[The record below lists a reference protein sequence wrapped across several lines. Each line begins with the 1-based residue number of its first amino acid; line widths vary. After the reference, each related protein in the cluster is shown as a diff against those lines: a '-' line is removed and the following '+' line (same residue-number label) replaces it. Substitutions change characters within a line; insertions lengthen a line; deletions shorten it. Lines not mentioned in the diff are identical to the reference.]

1 MITPQRVEITHTEGV
16 SGQSSRTV
24 GQILRANVL
33 TRFNALIGALCAL
46 VLVFGSP
53 IDALFGLIIVVNSA
67 VGVIQELR
75 AKRTLD
81 RLALVGRAP
90 VRVRRDGKEVEVAP
104 EQVVLDDVVLL
115 ATGEKAPVDGDV
127 VESDNLEIDE
137 SLLTGES
144 DPVDKAPGDRV
155 LSGSFAVA
163 GSGAF
168 RATKVGDDAYAAKIA
183 ADAGRFSLAHSE
195 LYQGINRFLGLLTW
209 VIVPVG
215 ALLVIA
221 QFTRGSSVSDAVIGS
236 VAGVVPMIPEGL
248 VLMTSVA
255 FAVGV
260 IRLGRRRCL
269 VQELPA
275 VEVLARVDTLCLDK
289 TGTLTEPGMRLRAIE
304 PLPDQDEERLRAVL
318 AALVQADERP
328 NATLQAVG
336 AAVGPAPSWPVREK
350 QAFSSARKYS
360 GADFD
365 GHGAWLLG
373 APEVL
378 LPSSSEAASS
388 EASSGAGSSEVSSSE
403 AASSDARDRA
413 SALAA
418 EGLRVL
424 ALVSAPSLSTS
435 DGRSPVALIVLE
447 QKLREAAPATL
458 KYFGE
463 QDVTVKVISGDN
475 AAAVGAIAGQ
485 VGVPGS
491 GDPCDARTL
500 PDGGDDLADAVE
512 RHAVFGRVTPHQK
525 REFVRTLHGR
535 GHVVAMTGDGVNDAL
550 ALKEADLGIGMGSGS
565 GATRAVAKV
574 VLLDDDFSVL
584 PSVLAE
590 GRRVL
595 ANIERVANLFLT
607 KTAYSIL
614 LALAVGVAQLPFP
627 FLPRHVTL
635 VASLT
640 IGIPGFFL
648 ALAPSN
654 ERARPGFV
662 PRVLRFAIPAG
673 VACAAATFVAYALA
687 RAVGGT
693 SLAADRSTATLTLF
707 LVAWWVLLL
716 VARPLNG
723 WKIGLLAASA
733 GAFALVALVPPLARI
748 AALSVTDPGNDAIGV
763 LCATA
768 AATALTWVVAKL
780 RR

>member
-1 MITPQRVEITHTEGV
+1 MRGGRPQTGGV
-16 SGQSSRTV
+16 SEHSGLTAREVAERNADGRVNRVAGRNSRSV
-24 GQILRANVL
+24 GQIVRANVL

-75 AKRTLD
+75 AKQTLD
-81 RLALVGRAP
+81 KLALVGRAP
-90 VRVRRDGKEVEVAP
+90 VRVRREGKEVEVPP

-115 ATGEKAPVDGDV
+115 ATGEKAPVDGEV
-127 VESDNLEIDE
+127 VDSDHLEIDE

-144 DPVDKAPGDRV
+144 DPVDKAAGDRV

-163 GSGAF
+163 GAGAF

-183 ADAGRFSLAHSE
+183 SDAGRFSLAHSE
-195 LYQGINRFLGLLTW
+195 LYRGINRFLGLLTW
-209 VIVPVG
+209 VIIPVG

-221 QFTRGSSVSDAVIGS
+221 QFTRGSNVSEAVIGS

-260 IRLGRRRCL
+260 IRLGRKRCL

-304 PLPDQDEERLRAVL
+304 PMSGQDEGELRTVL

-336 AAVGPAPSWPVREK
+336 VAVGDPPSWPVREK

-365 GHGAWLLG
+365 GQGTWLLG

-378 LPSSSEAASS
+378 LD
-388 EASSGAGSSEVSSSE
+388 GSSDIQRRVSE
-403 AASSDARDRA
+403 
-413 SALAA
+413 LAT

-424 ALVSAPSLSTS
+424 VLVSAPSLSSS
-435 DGRSPVALIVLE
+435 DGRSPAALVVLE
-447 QKLREAAPATL
+447 QKLRAAAPATL

-491 GDPCDARTL
+491 GNPCDARTL
-500 PDGGDDLADAVE
+500 PDGGDELADAVDH
-512 RHAVFGRVTPHQK
+512 HAVFGRVTPQQK
-525 REFVRTLHGR
+525 REFVGALRGR

-584 PSVLAE
+584 PSVLGE

-673 VACAAATFVAYALA
+673 IACAAATFIAYALA
-687 RAVGGT
+687 RANAGT
-693 SLAADRSTATLTLF
+693 SLEADRSTATLTLF

-733 GAFALVALVPPLARI
+733 GAFALIASVPPIAKI
-748 AALSVTDPGNDAIGV
+748 AALSVTDPGNDTIGV
-763 LCATA
+763 ACA
-768 AATALTWVVAKL
+768 AAAAAALTWVVALL

>member
-1 MITPQRVEITHTEGV
+1 MSEHSGLTAREVAERNADGRVNRVAGRN
-16 SGQSSRTV
+16 SRSV
-24 GQILRANVL
+24 GQIVRANVL

-75 AKRTLD
+75 AKQTLD
-81 RLALVGRAP
+81 KLALVGRAP
-90 VRVRRDGKEVEVAP
+90 VRVRREGKEVEVPP

-115 ATGEKAPVDGDV
+115 ATGEKAPVDGEV
-127 VESDNLEIDE
+127 VDSDHLEIDE

-144 DPVDKAPGDRV
+144 DPVDKAAGDRV

-163 GSGAF
+163 GAGAF

-183 ADAGRFSLAHSE
+183 SDAGRFSLAHSE
-195 LYQGINRFLGLLTW
+195 LYRGINRFLGLLTW
-209 VIVPVG
+209 VIIPVG

-221 QFTRGSSVSDAVIGS
+221 QFTRGSNVSEAVIGS

-260 IRLGRRRCL
+260 IRLGRKRCL

-304 PLPDQDEERLRAVL
+304 PMSGQDEGELRTVL

-336 AAVGPAPSWPVREK
+336 VAVGDPPSWPVREK

-365 GHGAWLLG
+365 GQGTWLLG

-378 LPSSSEAASS
+378 LD
-388 EASSGAGSSEVSSSE
+388 GSSDIQRRVSE
-403 AASSDARDRA
+403 
-413 SALAA
+413 LAT

-424 ALVSAPSLSTS
+424 VLVSAPSLSSS
-435 DGRSPVALIVLE
+435 DGRSPAALVVLE
-447 QKLREAAPATL
+447 QKLRAAAPATL

-491 GDPCDARTL
+491 GNPCDARTL
-500 PDGGDDLADAVE
+500 PDGGDELADAVDH
-512 RHAVFGRVTPHQK
+512 HAVFGRVTPQQK
-525 REFVRTLHGR
+525 REFVGALRGR

-584 PSVLAE
+584 PSVLGE

-673 VACAAATFVAYALA
+673 IACAAATFIAYALA
-687 RAVGGT
+687 RANAGT
-693 SLAADRSTATLTLF
+693 SLEADRSTATLTLF

-733 GAFALVALVPPLARI
+733 GAFALIASVPPIAKI
-748 AALSVTDPGNDAIGV
+748 AALSVTDPGNDTIGV
-763 LCATA
+763 ACA
-768 AATALTWVVAKL
+768 AAAAAALTWVVALL

>member
-1 MITPQRVEITHTEGV
+1 MAERTADGRVNRVAGR
-16 SGQSSRTV
+16 GSRTV
-24 GQILRANVL
+24 GQIVRANVL

-81 RLALVGRAP
+81 QLALVGRAP
-90 VRVRRDGKEVEVAP
+90 VRVRRDGKEAEVPP

-115 ATGEKAPVDGDV
+115 ATGEKAPVDGEV
-127 VESDNLEIDE
+127 VESDHLEIDE

-144 DPVDKAPGDRV
+144 DPVDKATGDRV

-183 ADAGRFSLAHSE
+183 ADAGRFSLARSE

-209 VIVPVG
+209 VIIPVG

-221 QFTRGSSVSDAVIGS
+221 QFTRGSSVSEAVIGS

-289 TGTLTEPGMRLRAIE
+289 TGTLTEPGMRLSTIE
-304 PLPDQDEERLRAVL
+304 PIDGQDEGRLRTVL
-318 AALVQADERP
+318 SALVQADERP

-336 AAVGPAPSWPVREK
+336 EAVGQAPSWRVREK

-365 GHGAWLLG
+365 GQGAWLLG

-378 LPSSSEAASS
+378 LP
-388 EASSGAGSSEVSSSE
+388 AGSSTAE
-403 AASSDARDRA
+403 RA
-413 SALAA
+413 GELAA
-418 EGLRVL
+418 QGLRVL
-424 ALVSAPSLSTS
+424 VLTTAPSLSSS
-435 DGRSPVALIVLE
+435 DGRTPAALIVLE
-447 QKLREAAPATL
+447 QKLRAAAPATL
-458 KYFGE
+458 KYFAE

-500 PDGGDDLADAVE
+500 PAGGDDLVAAVE
-512 RHAVFGRVTPHQK
+512 QHAVFGRVTPQQK
-525 REFVRTLHGR
+525 REFVEALRGR

-584 PSVLAE
+584 PSVLGE

-673 VACAAATFVAYALA
+673 IACATATFVAYALA

-693 SLAADRSTATLTLF
+693 SLEADRSTATLTLF

-723 WKIGLLAASA
+723 WKVGLLAASA
-733 GAFALVALVPPLARI
+733 GAFALVALVPPIAEI
-748 AALSVTDPGNDAIGV
+748 AALTVGDLSNDGIGV
-763 LCATA
+763 LCAVA
-768 AATALTWVVAKL
+768 ASAALTWVVAKL

>member
-1 MITPQRVEITHTEGV
+1 MGGQGEQGGLTGLTGREVAERAADGRVNRVAGR
-16 SGQSSRTV
+16 GSRTV
-24 GQILRANVL
+24 GQIVRANVL

-81 RLALVGRAP
+81 QLALVGRAP
-90 VRVRRDGKEVEVAP
+90 VRVRRDGKEAEVPP

-115 ATGEKAPVDGDV
+115 ATGEKAPVDGEV
-127 VESDNLEIDE
+127 VESDHLEIDE

-144 DPVDKAPGDRV
+144 DPVDKATGDRV

-163 GSGAF
+163 GAGAF

-183 ADAGRFSLAHSE
+183 ADAGRFSLAQSE
-195 LYQGINRFLGLLTW
+195 LYQGINRFLRLLTW
-209 VIVPVG
+209 VIIPVG

-221 QFTRGSSVSDAVIGS
+221 QFTRGSSVSEAVIGS

-289 TGTLTEPGMRLRAIE
+289 TGTLTEPGMRLRTIE
-304 PLPDQDEERLRAVL
+304 PIDGQDEGRLRTVL
-318 AALVQADERP
+318 SALVQSDDRP

-336 AAVGPAPSWPVREK
+336 DAVGQAPSWRVREK
-350 QAFSSARKYS
+350 QVFSSARKYS

-365 GHGAWLLG
+365 GQGAWLLG

-378 LPSSSEAASS
+378 LP
-388 EASSGAGSSEVSSSE
+388 AGSST
-403 AASSDARDRA
+403 AKRA
-413 SALAA
+413 GELAA
-418 EGLRVL
+418 QGLRVL
-424 ALVSAPSLSTS
+424 VLTTAPSLSSS
-435 DGRSPVALIVLE
+435 DGRTPAALIVLE
-447 QKLREAAPATL
+447 QKLRAAAPATL
-458 KYFGE
+458 KYFAE

-500 PDGGDDLADAVE
+500 PTGGDDLVAAVE
-512 RHAVFGRVTPHQK
+512 QHAVFGRVTPQQK
-525 REFVRTLHGR
+525 REFVEALRGR

-584 PSVLAE
+584 PSVLGE

-648 ALAPSN
+648 ALAPSS

-673 VACAAATFVAYALA
+673 IACATATFVAYALA

-693 SLAADRSTATLTLF
+693 SLEADRSTATLTLF

-733 GAFALVALVPPLARI
+733 GAFALVALVPPVAEI
-748 AALSVTDPGNDAIGV
+748 AALTVGDLSNDGIGV
-763 LCATA
+763 LCAVA
-768 AATALTWVVAKL
+768 ASAALTWVVAKL

>member
-1 MITPQRVEITHTEGV
+1 MGGVGGQGEQGGLTGLTGREVAERAADGRVNRVAGR
-16 SGQSSRTV
+16 GSRTV
-24 GQILRANVL
+24 GQIVRANVL

-81 RLALVGRAP
+81 QLALVGRAP
-90 VRVRRDGKEVEVAP
+90 VRVRRDGKEAEVPP

-115 ATGEKAPVDGDV
+115 ATGEKAPVDGEV
-127 VESDNLEIDE
+127 VESDHLEIDE

-144 DPVDKAPGDRV
+144 DPVDKATGDRV

-163 GSGAF
+163 GAGAF

-183 ADAGRFSLAHSE
+183 ADAGRFSLAQSE
-195 LYQGINRFLGLLTW
+195 LYQGINRFLRLLTW
-209 VIVPVG
+209 VIIPVG

-221 QFTRGSSVSDAVIGS
+221 QFTRGSSVSEAVIGS

-289 TGTLTEPGMRLRAIE
+289 TGTLTEPGMRLRTIE
-304 PLPDQDEERLRAVL
+304 PIDGQDEGRLRTVL
-318 AALVQADERP
+318 SALVQSDDRP

-336 AAVGPAPSWPVREK
+336 DAVGQAPSWRVREK
-350 QAFSSARKYS
+350 QVFSSARKYS

-365 GHGAWLLG
+365 GQGAWLLG

-378 LPSSSEAASS
+378 LP
-388 EASSGAGSSEVSSSE
+388 AGSST
-403 AASSDARDRA
+403 AKRA
-413 SALAA
+413 GELAA
-418 EGLRVL
+418 QGLRVL
-424 ALVSAPSLSTS
+424 VLTTAPSLSSS
-435 DGRSPVALIVLE
+435 DGRTPAALIVLE
-447 QKLREAAPATL
+447 QKLRAAAPATL
-458 KYFGE
+458 KYFAE

-500 PDGGDDLADAVE
+500 PTGGDDLVAAVE
-512 RHAVFGRVTPHQK
+512 QHAVFGRVTPQQK
-525 REFVRTLHGR
+525 REFVEALRGR

-584 PSVLAE
+584 PSVLGE

-648 ALAPSN
+648 ALAPSS

-673 VACAAATFVAYALA
+673 IACATATFVAYALA

-693 SLAADRSTATLTLF
+693 SLEADRSTATLTLF

-733 GAFALVALVPPLARI
+733 GAFALVALVPPVAEI
-748 AALSVTDPGNDAIGV
+748 AALTVGDLSNDGIGV
-763 LCATA
+763 LCAVA
-768 AATALTWVVAKL
+768 ASAALTWVVAKL